1 VCARVEL
8 LLLLLASGVQM
19 KKRCLGFFSFSKTLK
34 VLWFP
39 FSNPKPSA
47 SVSSSSSSSSLTS
60 RAQKRLSSSAAE
72 SHYSQNARKH
82 RLKKNEIISFV

>member
-1 VCARVEL
+1 MCARVEL

-34 VLWFP
+34 VLRFP

-47 SVSSSSSSSSLTS
+47 SVSSSSSSSLTS

>member
-1 VCARVEL
+1 MCSSR
-8 LLLLLASGVQM
+8 ASSSSSCFRGTNE
-19 KKRCLGFFSFSKTLK
+19 KKCLGFFSFSKTLK
-34 VLWFP
+34 VLRFP

-47 SVSSSSSSSSLTS
+47 SVSSSASSSSLTS

-82 RLKKNEIISFV
+82 R